1 MTDLSPALSRIVDT
15 VLLPVTLCFIAGA
28 TLAGLCPPSWQLPL
42 PDSILPFFLC
52 ALFGLFLLIYGVRW
66 YGSRHRR
73 TIFFT
78 TTPKSNEN
86 QAVRQRATI
95 TLLFLLFVFFGVVGF
110 VHTWLALQPPTDP
123 THIYSLVTQKT
134 QLTLEGRVTG
144 LVIRSEKKSSFVL
157 EVSRLLFRNS
167 TGTGTMRPA
176 KGKVRLSMRGNIPD
190 SVFPGQTILAVASVD
205 RIHNYQTPGTFNY
218 VLYMRNKG
226 IYCSG
231 WIKSSRHILI
241 MPAISPK
248 NAAGMALIAQQTRQH
263 IRHFLGQHCDPKSN
277 GLYQALLIGD
287 RSGLDRE
294 TLDHFA
300 LTGCMHLLAIS
311 GLHMGLLAFFLYGI
325 VYWLLKRFQWLLLHT
340 NVAGLA
346 LSLTF
351 PFLLI
356 YAFIAGMN
364 APVFRALV
372 MAAFFLF
379 ATLLYRQHNLFHL
392 LAIAALVLLTLHPLA
407 LYTVSFQ
414 LSFAALIAI
423 ALFVPSIRQLYTSLN
438 RAGKTRKSSALFRW
452 SLTAFFISLA
462 ATAGTLPLLLYHFNR
477 FSPIGPLMNL
487 LVEPLLCFIAL
498 PLGLIAMPLLVIA
511 PGIASALLSLGGHA
525 LHAADFLTTWAS
537 RLSWA
542 SLWTITPTTAEIL
555 VYYLL
560 FTVAGHWTKTT
571 GKTRVLLLAGCIL
584 LGFHF
589 TRGMYLPDNDLY
601 RQGKRTR
608 VSFLDVGKGSATFLE
623 FADGRNMLID
633 GGGSSSAN
641 FNVGRQIIA
650 PFLWQKRVWR
660 VDSLIITHPDSDH
673 YNGLDFIV
681 RRFRPHTVYINDQP
695 IHSKSYAALLTTIT
709 QQHIPIT
716 TPDPGQIL
724 HADSL
729 CRLTCLGMVGLTEAG
744 DSDNNQGLVTR
755 MRCNKISF
763 LFPAD
768 IERHAESL
776 LLRQNKQMRTD
787 VLMAPHH
794 GSKTSCSHPFL
805 RAVAPKLIIVSA
817 GRRQQKYFPSP
828 VHRKWWQQQH
838 IPMLITGINGTVAC
852 TTDGKIL
859 STKTWMRGFDWD
871 SKEIRE

>member
-1 MTDLSPALSRIVDT
+1 MTDLSRLLSRIVDT
-15 VLLPVTLCFIAGA
+15 LLLPVTFCFIAGA
-28 TLAGLCPPSWQLPL
+28 TLAGLCPASRRLPL
-42 PDSILPFFLC
+42 PVSILPFFLC
-52 ALFGLFLLIYGVRW
+52 ALFGLFLFIYGVRW
-66 YGSRHRR
+66 YGRRHRR
-73 TIFFT
+73 TFLFT
-78 TTPKSNEN
+78 TAATSHEN
-86 QAVRQRATI
+86 QEKRQKTTI
-95 TLLFLLFVFFGVVGF
+95 ALLFLLFVFFGIVGF

-123 THIYSLVTQKT
+123 THIYNLVTQKA

-144 LVIRSEKKSSFVL
+144 LVIRSEEKSRFVL
-157 EVSRLLFRNS
+157 KVSRLLFRNS
-167 TGTGTMRPA
+167 AGTGAMRPA
-176 KGKVRLSMRGNIPD
+176 TGKVRLSMRGNIPD
-190 SVFPGQTILAVASVD
+190 AVFPGQTVLVVASVD

-231 WIKSSRHILI
+231 WIKSSRHILT
-241 MPAISPK
+241 MPAVSPQ
-248 NAAGMALIAQQTRQH
+248 NAVGMGLIAQQIRQH
-263 IRHFLGQHCDPKSN
+263 IRDFLRQHCDPESN

-287 RSGLDRE
+287 RSGLERE

-311 GLHMGLLAFFLYGI
+311 GLHMGLLAFFLYGTA
-325 VYWLLKRFQWLLLHT
+325 YWLLKRCTWLLLHT
-340 NVAGLA
+340 NVATLA
-346 LSLTF
+346 LLFTF
-351 PFLLI
+351 PFLLT

-379 ATLLYRQHNLFHL
+379 ATLFYRQHNLFHL

-423 ALFVPSIRQLYTSLN
+423 ALFVPYFRRLYTSRH
-438 RAGKTRKSSALFRW
+438 RAGKTRKNSALLRLP
-452 SLTAFFISLA
+452 LTAFFISLA

-498 PLGLIAMPLLVIA
+498 PIGLIAIPLLGIA
-511 PGIASALLSLGGHA
+511 PEIASALLSFGGQA
-525 LHAADFLTTWAS
+525 LQAADFLTSRAS
-537 RLSWA
+537 HLSWA
-542 SLWTITPTTAEIL
+542 SLWTITPTTGEIL

-560 FTVAGHWTKTT
+560 FTFAGQWTKTT
-571 GKTRVLLLAGCIL
+571 GKTRLLLLTGGIL

-589 TRGMYLPDNDLY
+589 TMGIYLPDNDLY
-601 RQGKRTR
+601 RQEKKTR

-623 FADGRNMLID
+623 FADGSNMLID

-650 PFLWQKRVWR
+650 PFLWKKRIWR

-673 YNGLDFIV
+673 YNGLDFIA
-681 RRFRPHTVYINDQP
+681 RRFHPHRVYINDQQV
-695 IHSKSYAALLTTIT
+695 HSRSYAALLTTIT

-716 TPDPGQIL
+716 TPKPGQIL
-724 HADSL
+724 HTDSQ

-755 MRCNKISF
+755 MLCNKISF

-768 IERHAESL
+768 IEQHAESL
-776 LLRQNKQMRTD
+776 LLHQKRQIRAD

-817 GRRQQKYFPSP
+817 GGRQQKYFPSP
-828 VHRKWWQQQH
+828 VHRRWWQQQH
-838 IPMLITGINGTVAC
+838 IPMLITGINGTVFC
-852 TTDGKIL
+852 TTDGKTL
-859 STKTWMRGFDWD
+859 STKTWKRGIDWE
-871 SKEIRE
+871 SMEIRE